1 MVAGLL
7 PEMEVNA
14 GHYAG
19 VVVAVIVV
27 WRFLNLMWFR
37 PKKMEKLLRAQG
49 LNGSSYT
56 FMYGDLK
63 EMAQMAIQARS
74 KPIALKDDIV
84 PRVLPFVHKSIAT
97 YGKICFTWMGRRPMV
112 HITEPTMIREVLA
125 NHYQFRRL
133 RGGNPLIKML
143 TKGLVDVEADQWV
156 KHRKII
162 NPAFHIE
169 KLKHMVPM
177 FYVSCNEMIKK
188 WESLLIEESSCEVD
202 VWPYLQT
209 MSSDVISCTAFG
221 SSSEEGKKIFELQHE
236 MIGLIM
242 KSARSTYIPGS
253 MFLPT
258 KRNKRMKEIDQK
270 VKASIRSIIDRRVV
284 AMKAGESNH
293 DDLLGILLN
302 SNYKET
308 KKGTNKTSGL
318 SIDEIIEE
326 CKLFYFTGQE
336 TTRDLLVW
344 TMVLLGQYT
353 DWQAR
358 ARDEVLQVFGD
369 KKPNFERLSDLKVV
383 GFSSSSVNMIFN
395 EVLRLFPPGPYLG
408 RVVHKETKLGN
419 IMLPAGTFLQ
429 MNIILLHHDRDI
441 WGDDAKEFNPER
453 FSEGVLKVTKG
464 QACYLPFGGGPRICI
479 GQNFAMLEAKMA
491 LVMILQRFC
500 FEISP
505 SYSHAPHVVITLQ
518 PQFGA
523 QLILR
528 RL

>member
-1 MVAGLL
+1 
-7 PEMEVNA
+7 
-14 GHYAG
+14 
-19 VVVAVIVV
+19 
-27 WRFLNLMWFR
+27 MWFR

-383 GFSSSSVNMIFN
+383 NMIFN